1 MLPPSPSRIQLFPR
15 HEINSVA
22 TASASQFVTLLLVIM
37 MVTIFSRLL
46 ELFLIV
52 VKIIVIS
59 YTSNCTHS
67 VSIVKIKVDF
77 PFYILKANISIIFV
91 CLYSLFITF
100 ISAFPDD
107 IKVSSACRWSRTVF
121 LLEYDGHCGQRDHF
135 KTSSKS
141 WSHCWWLF
149 QNVNQRPQD
158 HVHLKQCSPVFPL
171 AEMFAWSLLTPSSVW
186 RWRSCEGTRWP
197 GPPCGCARA
206 VRPWCAAGG
215 PGHHPA
221 KTIYRVCPR

>member
-52 VKIIVIS
+52 VKMIVIS

-107 IKVSSACRWSRTVF
+107 IKVSSACRWSRAVF
-121 LLEYDGHCGQRDHF
+121 LFEYDGHCSHIEITLNCHQKADHIVDDCS
-135 KTSSKS
+135 KMWINGPKITYTSNNALPF
-141 WSHCWWLF
+141 LF
-149 QNVNQRPQD
+149 
-158 HVHLKQCSPVFPL
+158 
-171 AEMFAWSLLTPSSVW
+171 
-186 RWRSCEGTRWP
+186 
-197 GPPCGCARA
+197 
-206 VRPWCAAGG
+206 
-215 PGHHPA
+215 
-221 KTIYRVCPR
+221 